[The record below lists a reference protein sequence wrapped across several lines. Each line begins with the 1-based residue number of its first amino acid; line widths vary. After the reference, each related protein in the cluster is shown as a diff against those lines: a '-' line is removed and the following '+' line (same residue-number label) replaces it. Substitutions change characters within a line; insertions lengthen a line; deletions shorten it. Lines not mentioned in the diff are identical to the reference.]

1 MGGGL
6 VLGSAHGY
14 WVSRR
19 EEANERHRRI
29 VSHGA
34 HGLFFGP
41 YAPLFVLFV
50 LTGRHRLCPALRKQA
65 PE

>member
-1 MGGGL
+1 MCGGL
-6 VLGSAHGY
+6 IFGSGHGY
-14 WVSRR
+14 WTSRGQP
-19 EEANERHRRI
+19 ADERLRTTTG
-29 VSHGA
+29 HGI

-41 YAPLFVLFV
+41 YAPLFL